1 MFCIVALAILLCMV
15 DNPRNL
21 PSRSGASSVSASS
34 VEIAL
39 IDFHTHSSASDGV
52 LSPHAL
58 LNRAAREGVRRL
70 AITDHDTINGY
81 LSLRGTALSD
91 SMPDG
96 VLAECQLVSGA
107 EFSCQWGRLGI
118 HIVALG
124 FDPNAPNLRKH
135 LARLDTARSERAVQI
150 AQRLERAGMPGGL
163 AGARELADGAQIGR
177 PHFARWMVE
186 AGHIASEELAFKRFL
201 GRGKAGDIAVLW
213 PSLGET
219 VTAICDSGGIAV
231 LAHPLEYKM
240 TATRLRALTDAFC
253 EAGGKAIEVINGR
266 PRPDDQALLWRIAD
280 QRHLLVSVGSDFH
293 RDSTYGARLGVDVT
307 GIPNGRGVWE
317 SL

>member
-1 MFCIVALAILLCMV
+1 MFCIAALAILRRMV
-15 DNPRNL
+15 DNPNNL
-21 PSRSGASSVSASS
+21 LSPSGATTVSARSL
-34 VEIAL
+34 EIAL

-58 LNRAAREGVRRL
+58 LERAAREGVERL
-70 AITDHDTINGY
+70 AITDHDTIDGY
-81 LSLRGTALSD
+81 LSLRGAALSE
-91 SMPDG
+91 SPYEG
-96 VLAECQLVSGA
+96 FLTECQLVSGA

-124 FDPNAPNLRKH
+124 FDPDAPNIRKH

-150 AQRLERAGMPGGL
+150 ARRLERAGIPGAL
-163 AGARELADGAQIGR
+163 AGAQVLANGAQIGR

-186 AGHIASEELAFKRFL
+186 AGHISSEALAFNRFL
-201 GRGKAGDIAVLW
+201 GRGKPGDIAVLW

-253 EAGGKAIEVINGR
+253 EVGGKAIEVINGR
-266 PRPDDQALLWRIAD
+266 PRPNDQALLWRIAD
-280 QRHLLVSVGSDFH
+280 QRHLQVSVGSDFH
-293 RDSTYGARLGVDVT
+293 RDSAYGARLGVDVT
-307 GIPNGRGVWE
+307 GITNGRGVWE

>member
-1 MFCIVALAILLCMV
+1 MV
-15 DNPRNL
+15 DNPRNV
-21 PSRSGASSVSASS
+21 PSLSGASSVSARS

-58 LNRAAREGVRRL
+58 LDRAAREGVRRL
-70 AITDHDTINGY
+70 AITDHDTIDGY
-81 LSLRGTALSD
+81 LSLRGAAFSE
-91 SMPDG
+91 SPSEN
-96 VLAECQLVSGA
+96 VLTECQLVSGA

-124 FDPNAPNLRKH
+124 FDPGAPDLRKQ

-150 AQRLERAGMPGGL
+150 ARRLERAGIPGAL
-163 AGARELADGAQIGR
+163 AGAQALADGAQIGR
-177 PHFARWMVE
+177 PHFARWMVG
-186 AGHIASEELAFKRFL
+186 AGHIDSEELAFKRFL

-219 VTAICDSGGIAV
+219 VSAICDSGGIAV

-240 TATRLRALTDAFC
+240 TATQLRALTDAFC
-253 EAGGKAIEVINGR
+253 EAGGKAIEVISGR
-266 PRPDDQALLWRIAD
+266 PRPQDQALLWRIAD
-280 QRHLLVSVGSDFH
+280 QRHLQVSVGSDFH
-293 RDSTYGARLGVDVT
+293 RDSAYGARLGVDVS
-307 GIPNGRGVWE
+307 GIANGRGVWE